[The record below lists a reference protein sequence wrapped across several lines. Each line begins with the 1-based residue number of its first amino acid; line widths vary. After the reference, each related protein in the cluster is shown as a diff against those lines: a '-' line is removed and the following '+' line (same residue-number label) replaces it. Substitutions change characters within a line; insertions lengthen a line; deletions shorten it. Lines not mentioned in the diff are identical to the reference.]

1 MFFALSKILFAL
13 IRPWVWVL
21 LLLIIAWRSKRE
33 KVRKTALG
41 IVFLFLLM
49 GSNRA
54 LLNSVAA
61 LWEPMGRSVES
72 IGESY
77 DVGILLGGYSNGYG
91 YPDDGRLHLNSSAN
105 RFTQALELYQQ
116 GKIKKIL
123 LSGGWGRLIG
133 SERVS
138 EARAGKA
145 YLVRFGIP
153 ASDILLETESRNT
166 RENAL
171 FSKQLLAQMPG
182 RERCLLITSAW
193 HMRRAS
199 ACFDKIGLPM
209 DTYCVDYM
217 RNTSQSWWQDVLS
230 FNPDL
235 LQRWESLFKEWL
247 GIVAY
252 RLKGYI

>member
-1 MFFALSKILFAL
+1 M
-13 IRPWVWVL
+13 
-21 LLLIIAWRSKRE
+21 
-33 KVRKTALG
+33 
-41 IVFLFLLM
+41 
-49 GSNRA
+49 
-54 LLNSVAA
+54 
-61 LWEPMGRSVES
+61 
-72 IGESY
+72 
-77 DVGILLGGYSNGYG
+77 
-91 YPDDGRLHLNSSAN
+91 
-105 RFTQALELYQQ
+105 
-116 GKIKKIL
+116 
-123 LSGGWGRLIG
+123 
-133 SERVS
+133 
-138 EARAGKA
+138 
-145 YLVRFGIP
+145 
-153 ASDILLETESRNT
+153 ETESRNT

-171 FSKQLLAQMPG
+171 FSKRLLAQMPG

-252 RLKGYI
+252 WLKGYI